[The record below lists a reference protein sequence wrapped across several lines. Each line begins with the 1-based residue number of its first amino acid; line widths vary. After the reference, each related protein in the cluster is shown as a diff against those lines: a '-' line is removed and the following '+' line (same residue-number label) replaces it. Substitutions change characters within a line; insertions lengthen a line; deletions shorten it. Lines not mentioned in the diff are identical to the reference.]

1 LRITSVLLLVYSI
14 GSVTNYCGITSVEG
28 ANQFFGDFNRD
39 VIFGDDGQNYID
51 GGSGNDKIV
60 GGASSDILI
69 GFEGSD
75 IIFSSGQYK
84 TDADGYIDRID
95 CGPGEDEAWINIRND
110 RDVAIN
116 CETIHRG

>member
-1 LRITSVLLLVYSI
+1 VLKAQ
-14 GSVTNYCGITSVEG
+14 TN
-28 ANQFFGDFNRD
+28 FFGDFNRD

-60 GGASSDILI
+60 GGGSSDILI

-84 TDADGYIDRID
+84 TDADGYIHRID
-95 CGPGEDEAWINIRND
+95 CGLGKDEAWINIRND

-116 CETIHRG
+116 FETIHRG